1 MLNSKERQAIIELAE
16 LVVDLTNK
24 VTTAFDQK
32 SYEATQA
39 RNLKIKELLADP
51 VYGPCEVCG
60 GTNCDCWRYEP

>member
-1 MLNSKERQAIIELAE
+1 MLNNKERQAIIELAE

-24 VTTAFDQK
+24 VTTTFDQK

-39 RNLKIKELLADP
+39 RKLKIKEFLTVP
-51 VYGPCEVCG
+51 VPSPCYVCG